1 MKHYV
6 GKLMVFCL
14 SMALAVAPLAAC
26 GSSSGTDDGPETEQA
41 SQATEQITPDAQ
53 QIASWKTL
61 ADALPF
67 ATDSTSYGYDGKTFV
82 CVFQAGDALV
92 RVVATSESDIS
103 DKLAQTDITSDEY
116 AEQLKN
122 AVGDLAIRSAED
134 ITDGIPSQEE
144 LDALV
149 GKTGK
154 ELVDAGYTFE
164 SYNMYGGDQ
173 TGAAFA
179 KKYASVDFTFNTSIT
194 EKQAD
199 SDEKGEAVM
208 GAEVLEATYVG
219 CSNEALDPESVE

>member
-1 MKHYV
+1 MKHYA
-6 GKLMVFCL
+6 GKLMALGL

-26 GSSSGTDDGPETEQA
+26 GNSSGAEDGPQAEQTSQTTE
-41 SQATEQITPDAQ
+41 

-164 SYNMYGGDQ
+164 SYYMYGGDQ

-179 KKYASVDFTFNTSIT
+179 KKYAIVDFTFNTSIT

-199 SDEKGEAVM
+199 SDEKGEAVR

-219 CSNEALDPESVE
+219 YSDEALDPESVE